1 MKAKRERRMWESS
14 GFDLRSTRRGGRVK
28 RGDVRRRFDPRR
40 MFFVGMQIRDAVA
53 LIADAIPRDAGNI
66 WADFGAGDGTFT
78 RALVE
83 LLGPESRIYAID
95 RDARALA
102 AIDAWP
108 DAVRRSVTPVVADFT
123 RPLDNLPELD
133 GALFANTLHFV
144 PNAGEVLARLARLV
158 KPGGRVVVIEYDR
171 RAASRW
177 VPYPIASS
185 RLPSLAMEAG
195 LSTPVITARRPSD
208 YGGEIYVASLRRE
221 ALAR

>member
-1 MKAKRERRMWESS
+1 
-14 GFDLRSTRRGGRVK
+14 
-28 RGDVRRRFDPRR
+28 
-40 MFFVGMQIRDAVA
+40 MFFVGMQLRDAVA
-53 LIADAIPRDAGNI
+53 LIADAVPRDHGNV

-83 LLGPESRIYAID
+83 LLGPASRVYAID

-102 AIDAWP
+102 SIDDWP
-108 DAVRRSVTPVVADFT
+108 NAARRSVTPVVADFT

-133 GALFANTLHFV
+133 GALFANTLHFI
-144 PNAGEVLARLARLV
+144 PNAGEVLARLVQRV

-185 RLPSLAMEAG
+185 RLPTLAAEAG
-195 LSTPVITARRPSD
+195 LTTPVITARRASD
-208 YGGEIYVASLRRE
+208 YGGEIYVATADRLPTRGESGSRR
-221 ALAR
+221 RP